1 MFDTSTGKFNKKN
14 QTIYPDKEQAKKEQT
29 KKLVDTK
36 VAIKIKPK
44 LLQGFTKSDIDR
56 LLPAIKILHEAKVE
70 YTILSK
76 FLSEFES
83 SMQVLPL

>member
-14 QTIYPDKEQAKKEQT
+14 HTIYPDKEQAKKEQT
-29 KKLVDTK
+29 KKLDATK
-36 VAIKIKPK
+36 KPIKIKPK
-44 LLQGFTKSDIDR
+44 LLQGFTKTDIDR

-70 YTILSK
+70 YTILGK
-76 FLSEFES
+76 FLSEFEA